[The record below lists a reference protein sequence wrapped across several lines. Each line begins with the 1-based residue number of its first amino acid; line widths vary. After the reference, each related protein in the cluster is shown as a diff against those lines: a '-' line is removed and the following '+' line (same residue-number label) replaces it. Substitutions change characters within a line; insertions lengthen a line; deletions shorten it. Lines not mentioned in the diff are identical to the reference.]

1 VSLIAHNKSR
11 QLAHT
16 LVRYGAPGALQYLQH
31 CCCMACLVIDG
42 CPCSIIVIIIIVI
55 IIIVTITIVI
65 ITIVIVIVIII
76 IVVIIIVIIT
86 IVVIIIVII
95 IIVIIIVVIIV
106 VIIIIADCNGVHAS
120 RHACAGE
127 RCVHRVTH
135 ASRSRSGGRK
145 CTAPQQQVHVRR
157 YQKCPLVLL
166 PVLHT
171 KVRHLDRQR
180 QQAKV

>member
-1 VSLIAHNKSR
+1 
-11 QLAHT
+11 
-16 LVRYGAPGALQYLQH
+16 
-31 CCCMACLVIDG
+31 MACLVIDG

-95 IIVIIIVVIIV
+95 IIVIII
-106 VIIIIADCNGVHAS
+106 IADCNGVHAS

-127 RCVHRVTH
+127 RCVHCVTH

-145 CTAPQQQVHVRR
+145 STAPQQQVHVRR
-157 YQKCPLVLL
+157 YEKCPLVLL